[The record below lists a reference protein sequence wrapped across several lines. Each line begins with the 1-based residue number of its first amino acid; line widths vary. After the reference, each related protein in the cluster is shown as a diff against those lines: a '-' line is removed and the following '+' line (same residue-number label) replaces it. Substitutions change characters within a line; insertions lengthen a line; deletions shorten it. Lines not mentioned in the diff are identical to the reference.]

1 MAQHPSATSEFFA
14 GMRGQLPL
22 LLGVAP
28 FGMAFGAYA
37 IETGISG
44 GMTQAMSSM
53 IFAGA
58 SQFVAVQLIA
68 SGVPG
73 GMIVLAV
80 LLVNLR
86 HMLYSASVA
95 PHVAHLDARW
105 RWLLAYLLT
114 DEAYAVGMQRYSRDD
129 ESPRKHWFLLGSGCA
144 LWCTWQVTT
153 AAGIVLGAAVPDS
166 WSLEF
171 ALPLTFIA
179 LLTPV
184 LAGRPAF
191 AAAGVAGVTAVVGFD
206 WPYATELIAAIA
218 GGLVA
223 GMLVERL
230 LRERVAA
237 A

>member
-1 MAQHPSATSEFFA
+1 
-14 GMRGQLPL
+14 MRGQLPL

-28 FGMAFGAYA
+28 FGTAYGAYA
-37 IETGISG
+37 METGLSG
-44 GMTQAMSSM
+44 GLTQAMSSM
-53 IFAGA
+53 VFGGA

-95 PHVAHLDARW
+95 PHVGHLHARW

-114 DEAYAVGMQRYSRDD
+114 DEAYAVGMQRYGRDD
-129 ESPRKHWFLLGSGCA
+129 ESTSKHWFFFGAGVA
-144 LWCTWQVTT
+144 LWATWQVTT
-153 AAGIVLGAAVPDS
+153 AIGIFLGAAVPDS
-166 WSLEF
+166 WSLDF

-184 LAGRPAF
+184 LTSRPAF
-191 AAAGVAGVTAVVGFD
+191 AAAAVAGVIAVVGFD
-206 WPYATELIAAIA
+206 WPYGTELVTAIV
-218 GGLVA
+218 GGLAA
-223 GMLVERL
+223 GVVLDNVLSRK
-230 LRERVAA
+230 VQTI
-237 A
+237 

>member
-1 MAQHPSATSEFFA
+1 
-14 GMRGQLPL
+14 MRGQLPL

-37 IETGISG
+37 IETGLSG

-53 IFAGA
+53 IFGGA

-73 GMIVLAV
+73 AMIVLAV
-80 LLVNLR
+80 LVVNAR
-86 HMLYSASVA
+86 HMLYSASLAPYVA
-95 PHVAHLDARW
+95 QLNSRW

-114 DEAYAVGMQRYSRDD
+114 DEAYAVGMRRYARDD
-129 ESPRKHWFLLGSGCA
+129 ASPRKHWFLFGSGCA

-153 AAGIVLGAAVPDS
+153 AAGIFLGAALPDS
-166 WSLEF
+166 WSLDF

-184 LAGRPAF
+184 LRNRPAF
-191 AAAGVAGVTAVVGFD
+191 AAAGAAGAIAVAGFE
-206 WPYATELIAAIA
+206 WPYATELIAAIV
-218 GGLVA
+218 GGLAA
-223 GMLVERL
+223 GLLAQRL
-230 LRERVAA
+230 LGERVPAR
-237 A
+237 

>member
-1 MAQHPSATSEFFA
+1 
-14 GMRGQLPL
+14 MRGQLPL

-28 FGMAFGAYA
+28 FGTAYGAYA
-37 IETGISG
+37 IETGLSG
-44 GMTQAMSSM
+44 GLTQAMSSM
-53 IFAGA
+53 VFGGA

-95 PHVAHLDARW
+95 PHVSHLNSRW

-114 DEAYAVGMQRYSRDD
+114 DEAYAVGMQRYGRDD
-129 ESPRKHWFLLGSGCA
+129 ESPRKHWFFFGAGFA
-144 LWCTWQVTT
+144 LWATWQATT
-153 AAGIVLGAAVPDS
+153 AIGIVLGAAVPES
-166 WSLEF
+166 WSLDF

-184 LAGRPAF
+184 LTTRPAF
-191 AAAGVAGVTAVVGFD
+191 AAAGIAGVIAVAGFD
-206 WPYATELIAAIA
+206 WPYGTELITAIG
-218 GGLVA
+218 GGLVG
-223 GMLVERL
+223 GMLVARL
-230 LRERVAA
+230 LGKKEVAA
-237 A
+237 I

>member
-1 MAQHPSATSEFFA
+1 MLHPSRTSEFFA
-14 GMRGQLPL
+14 GIRGQLPL

-37 IETGISG
+37 IETGLSG

-53 IFAGA
+53 IFGGA

-73 GMIVLAV
+73 AMIVLAV
-80 LLVNLR
+80 LVVNAR

-114 DEAYAVGMQRYSRDD
+114 DEAYAIGMQRYGRDD
-129 ESPRKHWFLLGSGCA
+129 ESPRKHWFFFGAGFA
-144 LWCTWQVTT
+144 LWSTWQVTT
-153 AAGIVLGAAVPDS
+153 AAGIVLGAALPDS
-166 WSLEF
+166 WSLDF

-184 LAGRPAF
+184 LTSRPAF
-191 AAAGVAGVTAVVGFD
+191 AAAGVAGVIAVVGFD
-206 WPYATELIAAIA
+206 WPYATELITAIG
-218 GGLVA
+218 GGLAA
-223 GMLVERL
+223 GMLAQRL
-230 LRERVAA
+230 LRERVPAR
-237 A
+237 

>member
-1 MAQHPSATSEFFA
+1 MLQYPSRRSEFFA
-14 GMRGQLPL
+14 GIRGQLPL

-28 FGMAFGAYA
+28 FGMAYGAYA
-37 IETGISG
+37 IETGLSG
-44 GMTQAMSSM
+44 GLTQAMSSVV
-53 IFAGA
+53 FGGA

-95 PHVAHLDARW
+95 PYVDHLHARW

-129 ESPRKHWFLLGSGCA
+129 ESPHKHWFLFGAGFA
-144 LWCTWQVTT
+144 LWATWQVTT
-153 AAGIVLGAAVPDS
+153 AIGIFLGAAVPDS

-184 LAGRPAF
+184 LTSRPAF
-191 AAAGVAGVTAVVGFD
+191 AAAGVAGVIAVVGYD
-206 WPYATELIAAIA
+206 WPYATELVTAII
-218 GGLVA
+218 GGLAA
-223 GMLVERL
+223 GVL
-230 LRERVAA
+230 LEKALNGRAEAR
-237 A
+237 

>member
-1 MAQHPSATSEFFA
+1 MQHPSRTSEFFA
-14 GMRGQLPL
+14 GIRGQLPL

-28 FGMAFGAYA
+28 FGTAYGAYA
-37 IETGISG
+37 IETGLSG
-44 GMTQAMSSM
+44 GLTQAMSS
-53 IFAGA
+53 IVFGGA

-95 PHVAHLDARW
+95 PHVDHLASRW

-129 ESPRKHWFLLGSGCA
+129 ESPSKHWFFFGAGFA
-144 LWCTWQVTT
+144 LWTTWQATT
-153 AAGIVLGAAVPDS
+153 VIGIVLGAAVPES
-166 WSLEF
+166 WSLDF

-184 LAGRPAF
+184 LTTRPAF
-191 AAAGVAGVTAVVGFD
+191 AAAGVAGVIAVAGFG
-206 WPYATELIAAIA
+206 WPYGTELIIAIA

-223 GMLVERL
+223 GVFVARL
-230 LRERVAA
+230 LGKEVAA
-237 A
+237 T